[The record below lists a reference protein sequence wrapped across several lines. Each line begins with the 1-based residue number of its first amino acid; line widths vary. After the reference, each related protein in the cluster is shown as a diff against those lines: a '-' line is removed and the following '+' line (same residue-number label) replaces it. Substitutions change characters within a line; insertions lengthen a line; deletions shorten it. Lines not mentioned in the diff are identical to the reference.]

1 MTAPP
6 DDTTT
11 GTSAIIAALRT
22 ERDGAR
28 VREAALAEALAAR
41 TAELAERKTE
51 FDERIKQQAATV
63 DVLKVMSASPG
74 DPRLVLDM
82 IVQQAQAL
90 CGSAIAALFQR
101 DGAMLCCNSVVS
113 STMSSEEVDAY
124 KRNFPRP
131 LEGQTN
137 VILAMR

>member
-101 DGAMLCCNSVVS
+101 DGAMLCCDGRLFHHVERRSGCVQAQLPAATRRTDQRHS
-113 STMSSEEVDAY
+113 GHA
-124 KRNFPRP
+124 
-131 LEGQTN
+131 
-137 VILAMR
+137 